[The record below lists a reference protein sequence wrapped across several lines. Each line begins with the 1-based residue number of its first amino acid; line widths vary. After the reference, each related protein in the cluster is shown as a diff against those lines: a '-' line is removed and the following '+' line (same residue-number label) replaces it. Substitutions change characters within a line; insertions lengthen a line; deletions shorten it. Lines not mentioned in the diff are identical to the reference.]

1 MKRIYLLA
9 ALACL
14 GCDVF
19 AQQKTGDSA
28 RQFLLI
34 IRYKSDMKMP
44 DAEALKANGQ
54 HWGNFIGGLAQ
65 SGKLVTGFR
74 PANEGKTITGAAKI
88 TKDGVYDMGK
98 DVVSSIFV
106 IKAANMDEA
115 AAIAQKCPIYEMGG
129 SVEIRAVIN
138 TAN

>member
-1 MKRIYLLA
+1 MKKIYLVA
-9 ALACL
+9 VLACM
-14 GCDVF
+14 GCGIL

-34 IRYKSDMKMP
+34 VRYKSDMKMP

-54 HWGNFIGGLAQ
+54 HWGSFIGGLAQ
-65 SGKLVTGFR
+65 SGKLVSGYR
-74 PANEGKTITGAAKI
+74 PANEGKTITGTAKTI
-88 TKDGVYDMGK
+88 KDGVYDMGK

-106 IKAANMDEA
+106 IKAVNMDEA
-115 AAIAQKCPIYEMGG
+115 AAIAQKCPIFEFGG
-129 SVEIRAVIN
+129 SVEIRAVNN

>member
-1 MKRIYLLA
+1 
-9 ALACL
+9 
-14 GCDVF
+14 
-19 AQQKTGDSA
+19 
-28 RQFLLI
+28 
-34 IRYKSDMKMP
+34 MP
-44 DAEALKANGQ
+44 DAEALKINGQ
-54 HWGNFIGGLAQ
+54 HWGNFIGGPAQ

-88 TKDGVYDMGK
+88 AKDGVYDMGK

-138 TAN
+138 MAN